1 VEAVESMD
9 LREAAG
15 VTTVTY
21 KLAFRDPAGRDHMT
35 KYDGLLANF
44 DHEEDLPRSLL
55 DEKGTVAG

>member
-1 VEAVESMD
+1 VEAVESME

-21 KLAFRDPAGRDHMT
+21 KLAFRDQAGRDHMT
-35 KYDGLLANF
+35 SYDGLLANF
-44 DHEEDLPRSLL
+44 DHEEDLLRSLL